1 MIKFLTLLL
10 FFTSISAHAQN
21 RLDTLLQQ
29 RKGLYV
35 EYSSL
40 KEKKSNFWGTQSKA
54 DLRKIIDNLKAIIR
68 KDDEIVR
75 EVNRQHDVKHIQIK
89 QESALR
95 QTDHTLKDRNYTDR
109 IYDLNNQV
117 ASLSVVNNNLA
128 KENESLSKENESLS
142 KQKEVASNEKFLL
155 ENVLLVGFVI
165 LLGLI
170 FYIRRLNKKLKQK
183 FKPNP
188 YNSHS

>member
-21 RLDTLLQQ
+21 HLDTLLQQ
-29 RKGLYV
+29 RKSLYI

-40 KEKKSNFWGTQSKA
+40 KEKKSNFWGSQSKA

-75 EVNRQHDVKHIQIK
+75 EVNRQHEVKHIQIK
-89 QESALR
+89 QESTLR

-109 IYDLNNQV
+109 IYDLNNQI

-128 KENESLSKENESLS
+128 KENESLSKE
-142 KQKEVASNEKFLL
+142 KEVAANEKFLL
-155 ENVLLVGFVI
+155 ENILLVGFVI

-183 FKPNP
+183 FEPTNP